1 MTACTVI
8 NEENAGLQMMGTEGN
23 LALTCYKNMK
33 VKVRSSFRSMI
44 KELERGALR

>member
-23 LALTCYKNMK
+23 LALTCYNDQ
-33 VKVRSSFRSMI
+33 RTRTWDAT
-44 KELERGALR
+44 LTD